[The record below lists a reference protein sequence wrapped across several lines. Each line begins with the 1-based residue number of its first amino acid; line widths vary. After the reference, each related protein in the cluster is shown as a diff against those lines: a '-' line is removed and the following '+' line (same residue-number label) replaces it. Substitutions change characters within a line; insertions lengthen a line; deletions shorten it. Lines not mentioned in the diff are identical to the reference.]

1 MNDRVALITGGGTG
15 IGAATARLFA
25 EAGAAVC
32 VTGRR
37 QAPLEEVV
45 AAVREAGGRA
55 ISVSG
60 DVAVTADCQRMVD
73 EATSAFG
80 QVDILV
86 NNAGTAT
93 LMDADET
100 TDELWDQT
108 IGTNLSGAFRLIRT
122 VLPGMVSR
130 RSGCIVNVS
139 SVLAQ
144 SGMKRTAAYGASK
157 AGLDQL
163 TPHPGRRVRGPRN
176 TRQRRGAGLGGHAH
190 DGVGSGPCGHVRS
203 IEEAPSH
210 GPIRNTRRS
219 GPCHPV
225 PGLGRGCLDD
235 GGSAIGGWRMDG
247 DLVVALGGS
256 QLSGA
261 RPMPAWRYQ

>member
-25 EAGAAVC
+25 EAGVAVC

-37 QAPLEEVV
+37 QAPLDEVV

-55 ISVSG
+55 QAVTG

-73 EATSAFG
+73 EAASAFG

-122 VLPGMVSR
+122 VLP
-130 RSGCIVNVS
+130 
-139 SVLAQ
+139 
-144 SGMKRTAAYGASK
+144 
-157 AGLDQL
+157 
-163 TPHPGRRVRGPRN
+163 
-176 TRQRRGAGLGGHAH
+176 AH
-190 DGVGSGPCGHVRS
+190 GIP
-203 IEEAPSH
+203 
-210 GPIRNTRRS
+210 PIRLHCQRKFRPRAV
-219 GPCHPV
+219 GHEA
-225 PGLGRGCLDD
+225 D
-235 GGSAIGGWRMDG
+235 GGLWRVQG
-247 DLVVALGGS
+247 RAS
-256 QLSGA
+256 TS
-261 RPMPAWRYQ
+261 

>member
-1 MNDRVALITGGGTG
+1 MIDRVALITGGGTG
-15 IGAATARLFA
+15 IGAATAKLFA

-37 QAPLEEVV
+37 QAPLDEVV

-55 ISVSG
+55 KAVTG

-163 TPHPGRRVRGPRN
+163 TRILAVEYADRGIRVNAVAPAWVDTPMTESVQAHAGMYDRLKKRHPMGRFGTPDEVAHAILYLASDEAAW
-176 TRQRRGAGLGGHAH
+176 TTGAVLS
-190 DGVGSGPCGHVRS
+190 V
-203 IEEAPSH
+203 
-210 GPIRNTRRS
+210 
-219 GPCHPV
+219 
-225 PGLGRGCLDD
+225 D
-235 GGSAIGGWRMDG
+235 GGWTAT
-247 DLVVALGGS
+247 
-256 QLSGA
+256 
-261 RPMPAWRYQ
+261 